1 MNMINRLNNYI
12 LNSIKVAI
20 LGFIWYGL
28 FQFPWEKL
36 PDAPLGG
43 KIFIGVMAWA
53 VWSFMVIIVSGEL
66 DKKDSNKR

>member
-1 MNMINRLNNYI
+1 MLKRFNNYM

-20 LGFIWYGL
+20 LGFLWYGL

-36 PDAPLGG
+36 LDAPLGG

-53 VWSFMVIIVSGEL
+53 WWSFMVIIVSGKI
-66 DKKDSNKR
+66 DNSQH